1 MRNFR
6 TLNIWQNGIALSKRI
21 YELTQDFPKYE
32 LYGLTSQ
39 IRRAVVSIPSNI
51 AEGCGRNSDKETAR
65 FIEIAIASAFE
76 VETQIIIAQE
86 LNYISSE
93 TTQPLIDNIQIL
105 QRRMNAYRL
114 SLLR

>member
-6 TLNIWQNGIALSKRI
+6 TLNIWTGGISLSKRI
-21 YELTQDFPKYE
+21 YQLTQHFPKHE

-65 FIEIAIASAFE
+65 FVEIAIASAFE

-86 LNYISSE
+86 LNYISTE
-93 TTQPLIDNIQIL
+93 TDKTLINDVQIL

-114 SLLR
+114 SLLK